1 MPEEVPEA
9 GRLTVLLSYS
19 RDDLNFA
26 DQLEA
31 ALQSHKYDVA
41 IDRQGISG
49 GENWKA
55 RLGGLIRDADT
66 VIFVLS
72 PSSAASEL
80 CKWEV
85 EEASRLGKRIIPVP
99 CRPLGDTTVPPQL
112 SALEYILFI
121 QRRGCPAPVSERGLR
136 ALCRRWT
143 PTSIGYASTLDYCS
157 ARANGIP
164 RVAPSLGFSS
174 GTASPRPKRGRCV
187 GQRTPPSR
195 LHLHYE
201 FVRRARKP
209 RREGKTPSASSLN
222 KWKQRRPTEP
232 RRWRNGRRLRSAG
245 QNKHGAWC
253 GGR

>member
-49 GENWKA
+49 GEHWKA
-55 RLGGLIRDADT
+55 RPGGLIRDADT
-66 VIFVLS
+66 VIFDLS

-99 CRPLGDTTVPPQL
+99 CRPLGDSTVPPQL
-112 SALEYILFI
+112 SALEYIFFI

-143 PTSIGYASTLDYCS
+143 PTSIGYGSTLDYCS
-157 ARANGIP
+157 ARANGIS

-222 KWKQRRPTEP
+222 K
-232 RRWRNGRRLRSAG
+232 
-245 QNKHGAWC
+245 
-253 GGR
+253 

>member
-19 RDDLNFA
+19 CDDLNFA

-99 CRPLGDTTVPPQL
+99 CRPLGDATVPPQL
-112 SALEYILFI
+112 SALEYIFFI

-157 ARANGIP
+157 PRAKWHSAGRTESRLLFGDSIAEAKAWAV
-164 RVAPSLGFSS
+164 R
-174 GTASPRPKRGRCV
+174 RPKDAPEP
-187 GQRTPPSR
+187 TA
-195 LHLHYE
+195 LHYE

-222 KWKQRRPTEP
+222 K
-232 RRWRNGRRLRSAG
+232 
-245 QNKHGAWC
+245 
-253 GGR
+253 